1 MLRTKTNKMDAS
13 LQFWPKLSQH
23 ISFAGADESES
34 FILTDIKPE
43 FPCAIYIIKST
54 HSKKTFRAFRHQLS
68 PSPETPSRCFG
79 KMDNYG
85 TITL

>member
-1 MLRTKTNKMDAS
+1 MDAS
-13 LQFWPKLSQH
+13 LRFLPKLGQH
-23 ISFAGADESES
+23 VSFAGADESKR

-43 FPCAIYIIKST
+43 FICAIYIIKSI
-54 HSKKTFRAFRHQLS
+54 HLEKTFRAFRHQLS
-68 PSPETPSRCFG
+68 PTPETLSQCFG